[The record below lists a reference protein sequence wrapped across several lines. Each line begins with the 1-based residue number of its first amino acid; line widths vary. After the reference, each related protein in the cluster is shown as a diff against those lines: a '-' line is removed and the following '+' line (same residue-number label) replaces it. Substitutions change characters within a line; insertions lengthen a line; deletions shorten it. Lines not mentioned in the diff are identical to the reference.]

1 METKQGEL
9 LERARAGVLKFVS
22 DRGGSARLSDIH
34 EFSEKKFFIAHQG
47 FSRLVDGMVSDGLM
61 DFDFSSNT
69 ATLTE
74 AGRAWVR

>member
-1 METKQGEL
+1 METKKGEL
-9 LERARAGVLKFVS
+9 MERARLGVLKFVS

-47 FSRLVDGMVSDGLM
+47 FSRLMDGVVSEGLM

-69 ATLTE
+69 ASLTE
-74 AGRAWVR
+74 AGRAWMR